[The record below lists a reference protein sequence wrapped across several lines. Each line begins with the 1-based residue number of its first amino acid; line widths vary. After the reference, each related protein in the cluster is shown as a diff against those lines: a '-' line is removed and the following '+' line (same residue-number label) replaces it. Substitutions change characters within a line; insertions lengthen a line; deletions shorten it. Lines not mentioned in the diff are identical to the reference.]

1 MQYKVFYL
9 PFRRWVVCLSNI
21 GIVLCSKTSCH
32 VSHVRKGEGGIGAC
46 LLSKFLC

>member
-21 GIVLCSKTSCH
+21 GIVLCSKTTVVAMSLMLG
-32 VSHVRKGEGGIGAC
+32 RGKGA
-46 LLSKFLC
+46 